1 MSIKKRYSKTKPLCT
16 LTFRLDREI
25 ARAAE
30 EASVVGDFNDW
41 ETNASPMKRLKD
53 GSFKADIALEPGR
66 EYEFR
71 YLLDRQIWTNDPE
84 AERYVSTQFHDAQN
98 SVVSV

>member
-1 MSIKKRYSKTKPLCT
+1 MSIKKRYSKTKSLCT

-30 EASVVGDFNDW
+30 EASVVGDFNHW
-41 ETNASPMKRLKD
+41 EKNASPMKRLKD
-53 GSFKADIALEPGR
+53 GSFRADIALEPGR

-71 YLLDRQIWTNDPE
+71 YLLDNHIWENDPE
-84 AERYVSTQFHDAQN
+84 AERYVPTEFQDAQN

>member
-1 MSIKKRYSKTKPLCT
+1 MT
-16 LTFRLDREI
+16 
-25 ARAAE
+25 
-30 EASVVGDFNDW
+30 
-41 ETNASPMKRLKD
+41 RLKD

-71 YLLDRQIWTNDPE
+71 YLLDNQTWANDPE
-84 AERYVSTQFHDAQN
+84 AERYVPTQFHDAQN